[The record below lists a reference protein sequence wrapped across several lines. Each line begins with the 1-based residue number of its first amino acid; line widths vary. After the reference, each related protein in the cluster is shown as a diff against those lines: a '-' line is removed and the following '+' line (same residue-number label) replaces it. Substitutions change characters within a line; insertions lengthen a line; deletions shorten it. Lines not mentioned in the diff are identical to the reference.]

1 MAEPVVAAAEAGAGA
16 GVGADAGTAS
26 GSAGRTVTEET
37 VTVEFGGDRDG
48 RAPLTWGQRAIW
60 HAIRRTA
67 PNDHYFNIGRVL
79 PLADRGRPA
88 TVAEAVQALG
98 GLMGRHEA
106 LRTRLE
112 LTADGQDADAGGR
125 TDAGQRLAATGRLP
139 VTLAHA
145 QDPADAERTAHALLD
160 RLSATRFAYT
170 SEWPVRAALVAVG
183 DRVTHAVL
191 VLCHL
196 AADGH
201 GAEVLVRDLR
211 LLVRRGSAGRPPA
224 ATPLDLAR
232 EQHGDAGR

>member
-88 TVAEAVQALG
+88 TVAEAVRALG

-112 LTADGQDADAGGR
+112 APGGR
-125 TDAGQRLAATGRLP
+125 PGRRRGRAHRRGPAARRHRQAPCHPRPRPGPGGRRTHGPRPPGPALRHPVRLHLRMAGTGRPGGGRGPGHPRRPGPLP
-139 VTLAHA
+139 
-145 QDPADAERTAHALLD
+145 PGGGRP
-160 RLSATRFAYT
+160 RS
-170 SEWPVRAALVAVG
+170 
-183 DRVTHAVL
+183 
-191 VLCHL
+191 
-196 AADGH
+196 
-201 GAEVLVRDLR
+201 
-211 LLVRRGSAGRPPA
+211 RGSRPGPAPPGPPGLGRSPA
-224 ATPLDLAR
+224 RRHPS
-232 EQHGDAGR
+232 GPGP